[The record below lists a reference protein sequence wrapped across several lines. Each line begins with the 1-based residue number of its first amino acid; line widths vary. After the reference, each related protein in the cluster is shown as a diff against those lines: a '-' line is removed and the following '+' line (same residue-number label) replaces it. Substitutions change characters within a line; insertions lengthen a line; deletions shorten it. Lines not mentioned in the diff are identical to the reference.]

1 SPSRLPP
8 GEISMNLPTLRLK
21 SNCDRRLRAGHLWVF
36 SNEVDTAQTPLTAL
50 AAGDEVQVLNA
61 SGKLLG
67 LATVSPD
74 NLICARLHSREVR
87 CGLDK
92 VEVVDGVQLAVGLR
106 ARLIVEGFSRQVQ
119 GHADALP
126 GVVADRVAAYLVVQ
140 IAHVGRL
147 GVRGDIAE
155 ALVQVLRPEG

>member
-1 SPSRLPP
+1 
-8 GEISMNLPTLRLK
+8 MNLPTLRLK

-74 NLICARLHSREVR
+74 NLICARLHAREPRHGRNRSLLVHRIKIALSRR
-87 CGLDK
+87 D
-92 VEVVDGVQLAVGLR
+92 
-106 ARLIVEGFSRQVQ
+106 RLSTTPF
-119 GHADALP
+119 
-126 GVVADRVAAYLVVQ
+126 Y
-140 IAHVGRL
+140 RL
-147 GVRGDIAE
+147 LSG
-155 ALVQVLRPEG
+155 